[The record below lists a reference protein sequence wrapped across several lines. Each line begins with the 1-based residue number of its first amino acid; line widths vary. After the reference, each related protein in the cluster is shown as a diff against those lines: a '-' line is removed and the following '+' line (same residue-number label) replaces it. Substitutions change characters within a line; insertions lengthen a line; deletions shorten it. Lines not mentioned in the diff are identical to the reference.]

1 MTRLKPPKY
10 HLDEDGEM
18 VRGAGDSAGEPV
30 AWMYEY
36 ATTLNG
42 DVYGGWTKD
51 TSTCRPDIHERA
63 IRNLSPLFAHPPM
76 QTADVQAIT
85 PEWLWGELMDYCRDR
100 GTSPGSMNRLFE
112 IVTRARSLLEQK
124 K

>member
-10 HLDEDGEM
+10 HLDEDDEM
-18 VRGAGDSAGEPV
+18 VRGDSAVEPV

-63 IRNLSPLFAHPPM
+63 IRNLSPLYAHPPV
-76 QTADVQAIT
+76 QTADVRAMTLLNELEPYLDSIVCYAST
-85 PEWLWGELMDYCRDR
+85 CGEYRPNALVV
-100 GTSPGSMNRLFE
+100 E
-112 IVTRARSLLEQK
+112 IRALLEQK